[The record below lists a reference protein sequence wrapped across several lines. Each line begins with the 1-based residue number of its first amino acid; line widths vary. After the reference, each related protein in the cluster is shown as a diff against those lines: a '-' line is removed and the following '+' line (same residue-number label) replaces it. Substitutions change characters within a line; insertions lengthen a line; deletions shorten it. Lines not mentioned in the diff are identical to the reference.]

1 MVSKCWTYPCSMYRS
16 SWNLVLLNHE
26 FRPLA
31 AKYFYVFNKL
41 IWTKLLL
48 LNCKLSET
56 NVAVG
61 ISPWEIKTDYVHFAR
76 NLGSCIWKQSTF
88 GKGCFRSGE
97 VTQEVSAQVLFML
110 WIPKSPAHRHVVQEL
125 KNPSHVPGCNNLILH
140 AHKSEPYFFKVMI
153 ME

>member
-26 FRPLA
+26 FQPLA

-41 IWTKLLL
+41 NWTKLLL

-61 ISPWEIKTDYVHFAR
+61 VSPWEIKTDSVHFAR

-88 GKGCFRSGE
+88 GEGGFRSGE
-97 VTQEVSAQVLFML
+97 VTEEVSAQVLYML
-110 WIPKSPAHRHVVQEL
+110 WVPKSPAHRCVVQEL
-125 KNPSHVPGCNNLILH
+125 KSPSHVPDRNNLIVH
-140 AHKSEPYFFKVMI
+140 THKSESHFF
-153 ME
+153 